1 MLFVIAKDRTQSKY
15 PSTVDRLND
24 LCYIPTTGKHV
35 AMRKD
40 TFYVQAPRH
49 MVKSKRQKKI
59 NKKQDVLHAI
69 FVSDRQKIINIF
81 ILVCVC
87 RKQLWENR
95 KRID

>member
-1 MLFVIAKDRTQSKY
+1 MCKLQGTW
-15 PSTVDRLND
+15 LNQK
-24 LCYIPTTGKHV
+24 GK
-35 AMRKD
+35 
-40 TFYVQAPRH
+40 
-49 MVKSKRQKKI
+49 KKI

-95 KRID
+95 ERID

>member
-1 MLFVIAKDRTQSKY
+1 MYKLQS
-15 PSTVDRLND
+15 TWLNQK
-24 LCYIPTTGKHV
+24 GK
-35 AMRKD
+35 
-40 TFYVQAPRH
+40 
-49 MVKSKRQKKI
+49 KKI

-95 KRID
+95 ERID